1 MALRF
6 LSVLFLAILFTTKLH
21 AQDFIVAQNQTEER
35 PAGLL
40 ALPEV
45 FGEYPCDR
53 FDAKKLDLYATP
65 SKQRGPIATI
75 ERLKSAGPP
84 DDQGCYASSV
94 VVRRIPGNSSE
105 TLPTDESGY
114 EEVRAVV
121 YEKSGNWF
129 RIAIPHGS
137 AWIERSDSQ
146 EYFSYPEQLSG
157 DSFLSYLRAGWD
169 GKIWTSPGI
178 GTGVPAPSAWLAVAK
193 TEIPIRVV
201 STQIVNGEKWVR
213 IVFET
218 ELCAASLGNLP
229 PLESWLPAYRSSRD
243 TSVWFH
249 SRGC

>member
-6 LSVLFLAILFTTKLH
+6 SSVFFLALLFTPKLH

-35 PAGLL
+35 PVGLL

-53 FDAKKLDLYATP
+53 FDAKKLNLYATP

-75 ERLKSAGPP
+75 ERLKSPEPP
-84 DDQGCYASSV
+84 DGQGCYASMV
-94 VVRRIPGNSSE
+94 VVQRIPGNSSE
-105 TLPTDESGY
+105 TMPTDESGY

-146 EYFSYPEQLSG
+146 GYFSYPEQLIG
-157 DSFLSYLRAGWD
+157 DSFLTYLRGGWD
-169 GKIWTSPGI
+169 GKIWTSPGV
-178 GTGVPAPSAWLAVAK
+178 GTGVPAPTAWQAVAK
-193 TEIPIRVV
+193 NEI
-201 STQIVNGEKWVR
+201 
-213 IVFET
+213 
-218 ELCAASLGNLP
+218 
-229 PLESWLPAYRSSRD
+229 
-243 TSVWFH
+243 
-249 SRGC
+249 